1 MSELTLTVLQLGLLV
16 LLWLFVLGVVG
27 VLRGDLY
34 GTRVAVRQAPKAPKV
49 APAPKQPAPRPQPAA
64 RRDVGARQ
72 PPEPRPPALPRQLV
86 VTEGSLQGTTI
97 TLGTSAITIGR
108 AADCTLVID
117 DEFASGRHARISR
130 QDGQWV
136 LEDLGSTNGTY
147 LRKEQVQGPVALQ
160 VKVPIRIGRTVLEL
174 RA

>member
-34 GTRVAVRQAPKAPKV
+34 GTRVAVRQPPRPAKAPAEPRAPKAGPRQ
-49 APAPKQPAPRPQPAA
+49 AP
-64 RRDVGARQ
+64 GARQ

-97 TLGTSAITIGR
+97 TLSTSAITIGR

-130 QDGQWV
+130 HEGQWV

-160 VKVPIRIGRTVLEL
+160 VRVPIRIGRTVLEL

>member
-34 GTRVAVRQAPKAPKV
+34 GTRVAVRQPPRPVKAT
-49 APAPKQPAPRPQPAA
+49 PAPKPQTPRPAA

-72 PPEPRPPALPRQLV
+72 PPEQRPPALPRQLV

-130 QDGQWV
+130 QEGQWV

-147 LRKEQVQGPVALQ
+147 LRKEQVRAPVALQ
-160 VKVPIRIGRTVLEL
+160 VKMPIRIGRTVLEL

>member
-34 GTRVAVRQAPKAPKV
+34 GTRVAVRQPARAPRTV
-49 APAPKQPAPRPQPAA
+49 APKQSAPARQNP
-64 RRDVGARQ
+64 GARQ
-72 PPEPRPPALPRQLV
+72 PPEPRPAALPRQLV

-130 QDGQWV
+130 QEGQWV

>member
-1 MSELTLTVLQLGLLV
+1 MSELTLTALQLGLLV

-34 GTRVAVRQAPKAPKV
+34 GTRVAVRPPPRAARPVVKA
-49 APAPKQPAPRPQPAA
+49 APAPKPVPRAS
-64 RRDVGARQ
+64 GGGRQ
-72 PPEPRPPALPRQLV
+72 PPQPRPPALPRQLV

-130 QDGQWV
+130 QDGQWT

-147 LRKEQVQGPVALQ
+147 LRKEQLQGPVQLQ

>member
-34 GTRVAVRQAPKAPKV
+34 GTRVTVRPPPRPVK
-49 APAPKQPAPRPQPAA
+49 PAPRPAGPA
-64 RRDVGARQ
+64 RPNPGARQ
-72 PPEPRPPALPRQLV
+72 PPEPRAPALPRQLV

-97 TLGTSAITIGR
+97 TLGTSAITVGR

-147 LRKEQVQGPVALQ
+147 VRKEQVQGPVQLQ
-160 VKVPIRIGRTVLEL
+160 VRVPVRIGRTVLEL

>member
-34 GTRVAVRQAPKAPKV
+34 GTRVAVRPPPRTSRPAARAAPTPR
-49 APAPKQPAPRPQPAA
+49 PAPRPNGG
-64 RRDVGARQ
+64 VRQ

-97 TLGTSAITIGR
+97 TLGTSAITVGR

-147 LRKEQVQGPVALQ
+147 LRKEQLQGPMPLQ
-160 VKVPIRIGRTVLEL
+160 IKVPVRIGRTVLEL

>member
-34 GTRVAVRQAPKAPKV
+34 GTRVAVRQP
-49 APAPKQPAPRPQPAA
+49 PRPAKPATTPA
-64 RRDVGARQ
+64 TPRQNPPGARQ
-72 PPEPRPPALPRQLV
+72 PPEPRPPAVARQLV

-97 TLGTSAITIGR
+97 TLGTSALTIGR

-117 DEFASGRHARISR
+117 DEFASGRHASISR

-147 LRKEQVQGPVALQ
+147 VRKEQVQGPVALQ
-160 VKVPIRIGRTVLEL
+160 VRVPIRIGRTVLEL

>member
-34 GTRVAVRQAPKAPKV
+34 GTRVAVRQPPRPAKA
-49 APAPKQPAPRPQPAA
+49 APAPKQASPRGTP
-64 RRDVGARQ
+64 GARQ
-72 PPEPRPPALPRQLV
+72 PPEPRPPSLPRQLV

-108 AADCTLVID
+108 AAACTLVIE
-117 DEFASGRHARISR
+117 DEFASGRHARIFR
-130 QDGQWV
+130 HEGQWV

>member
-34 GTRVAVRQAPKAPKV
+34 GTRVAVRPPPRASR
-49 APAPKQPAPRPQPAA
+49 PAARAAPAPRPAP
-64 RRDVGARQ
+64 RPNGGVRQ

-136 LEDLGSTNGTY
+136 LDDLGSTNGTY
-147 LRKEQVQGPVALQ
+147 VRKEQVQGPVTLQ
-160 VKVPIRIGRTVLEL
+160 VRVPIRIGRTVLEL

>member
-34 GTRVAVRQAPKAPKV
+34 GTRVAVRPPPRPK
-49 APAPKQPAPRPQPAA
+49 PATAPRPPTRAP
-64 RRDVGARQ
+64 GARQ

-86 VTEGSLQGTTI
+86 VTEGSLHGTTI
-97 TLGTSAITIGR
+97 TLGTSPITIGR
-108 AADCTLVID
+108 ATDCTLVID

-147 LRKEQVQGPVALQ
+147 VRKEQVQAAVPLQ
-160 VKVPIRIGRTVLEL
+160 VRVPIRIGRTVMEL

>member
-1 MSELTLTVLQLGLLV
+1 MGELTLTVLQLGLLV
-16 LLWLFVLGVVG
+16 LLWLFVLSVVG

-34 GTRVAVRQAPKAPKV
+34 GTRVAVRPPPRPPKPATPPRQAP
-49 APAPKQPAPRPQPAA
+49 
-64 RRDVGARQ
+64 GARQ
-72 PPEPRPPALPRQLV
+72 PPEPRPPAVPRQLV

-97 TLGTSAITIGR
+97 TLGTSAITVGR

-117 DEFASGRHARISR
+117 DEYASGRHARISR
-130 QDGQWV
+130 IEGQWV

-147 LRKEQVQGPVALQ
+147 IRKEQVQGPVQLP
-160 VKVPIRIGRTVLEL
+160 VRVPVRIGRTVLEL